1 MDVWT
6 INMSGSSDS
15 VMQHSGK
22 TVEVAKR
29 SLGHFALGR
38 IFSALVGVGFLLLL
52 VRVLDRESYGI
63 YIALFAA
70 FEIVQLAASPGAYAL
85 VFRYLPELRAAHAG
99 HELSKVAFWLLAYRV
114 STLTT
119 AALLLWHFKEHFS
132 SIAGFPAA
140 ASVVAIYGFILVFEG
155 IARFVD
161 MTFESLLN
169 QGHAQASVLFRN
181 GLKLGCLVFA
191 SGWGVHE
198 IALAD
203 WLRIEAATSAAGALL
218 SCVLLAVRIFPGRNE
233 GRDKEAALTL
243 DRILRF
249 CAPTYLSQV
258 LYISSGTE
266 MVKLIVSKL
275 LGASTTAAFGFAALL
290 TGTIQKYLPS
300 FLLIGW
306 VRPLFITARTQGHGH
321 SALVELSGTIIKLNL
336 LVLSP
341 IAVALFVGGQV
352 IIDLITGGKL
362 PDSLPY
368 VNFFLLLLVAQTV
381 RAVVSLLGITLEI
394 GAGSLRATFVSL
406 IGLTAG
412 IALYPVLGAWAL
424 CAGLLAT
431 EVLWTLVMVRHL
443 RRSGMHYGIP
453 LFPIFKF
460 GMTVLACGA
469 GGILMLRTLRLDAGT
484 VIPVL
489 VVASLAAAS
498 CLLVLA
504 VFRPFNDRER
514 ELINRMLP
522 LKLFVW

>member
-1 MDVWT
+1 MP
-6 INMSGSSDS
+6 N
-15 VMQHSGK
+15 SGK
-22 TVEVAKR
+22 TTEVAKR
-29 SLGHFALGR
+29 SLGHFAFGR
-38 IFSALVGVGFLLLL
+38 VFSALVGVGFLLLL

-99 HELSKVAFWLLAYRV
+99 HELSKVAFWLVGYRIVTLAV
-114 STLTT
+114 
-119 AALLLWHFKEHFS
+119 AALLLWHFQGPVADM
-132 SIAGFPAA
+132 AGFPAA
-140 ASVVAIYGFILVFEG
+140 APAVAIYAFIVVFEG

-169 QGHAQASVLFRN
+169 QGYAQLSVLVRN
-181 GLKLGCLVFA
+181 GLKLGCLIFA
-191 SGWGVHE
+191 SRWGVQE
-198 IALAD
+198 ISLVD
-203 WLRIEAATSAAGALL
+203 WLCVEAATSAGGALL
-218 SCVLLAVRIFPGRNE
+218 SCALLTVRVFPGRNE
-233 GRDKEAALTL
+233 GRDKDASLTL
-243 DRILRF
+243 HRILRF

-258 LYISSGTE
+258 LYIASGTE

-341 IAVALFVGGQV
+341 IAVVLFVGGQV
-352 IIDLITGGKL
+352 IIDLVTGGKL

-406 IGLTAG
+406 IGLIAG

-424 CAGLLAT
+424 CGGLLAT
-431 EVLWTLVMVRHL
+431 EVLWTLVMVGHL
-443 RRSGMHYGIP
+443 RRSGMHYGIQV
-453 LFPIFKF
+453 LPIFKF
-460 GMTVLACGA
+460 GITVLACGT
-469 GGILMLRTLRLDAGT
+469 GGILLIRTLALEADAM
-484 VIPVL
+484 IPVL
-489 VVASLAAAS
+489 IVASLAAAAS
-498 CLLVLA
+498 LLVLA

-514 ELINRMLP
+514 DLINRMLP
-522 LKLFVW
+522 LKVFIW